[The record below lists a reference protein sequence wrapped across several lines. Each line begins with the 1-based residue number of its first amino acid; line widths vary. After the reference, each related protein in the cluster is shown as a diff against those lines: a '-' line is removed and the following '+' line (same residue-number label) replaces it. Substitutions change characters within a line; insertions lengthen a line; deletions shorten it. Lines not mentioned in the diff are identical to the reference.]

1 MQTAWSGS
9 RLDGDV
15 GGNGADCAEEMCID
29 IYRSGICR
37 VRVQSNHIICGHNGV
52 RAARKKAMGFISAKR
67 GDNITSSISLKV
79 WQLLL
84 QKLQTWKLLLAEL

>member
-1 MQTAWSGS
+1 
-9 RLDGDV
+9 
-15 GGNGADCAEEMCID
+15 MCSD

-52 RAARKKAMGFISAKR
+52 REQLERRAATMVACSGMAFISAKR
-67 GDNITSSISLKV
+67 SEAIGKGYHITSSISLKV

-84 QKLQTWKLLLAEL
+84 LQKLPS